1 MCRGSLVVTVDFQL
15 RVSGCCGASHH
26 HHRMYKWKRKRI
38 LSNIGQ
44 NASGV
49 DFLMTVS
56 NQIMTPAWYLPY
68 QRYGI
73 LSQHLKSIQ
82 RGHIKLLHFSC
93 SLAKFW
99 QDGLQCTTGCCCFIV
114 VHWCN
119 FFIEYLSVTG
129 RGVNRRRVDKK
140 CIGWWKVVQYRRKRR
155 KSFSFHF
162 LSMSRQRDRG
172 AVSSW
177 RCRTAV

>member
-15 RVSGCCGASHH
+15 RLSGCCGASHH
-26 HHRMYKWKRKRI
+26 HHRVYKWKRKRI

-56 NQIMTPAWYLPY
+56 NQIMTPAWYLQY
-68 QRYGI
+68 QRCSI
-73 LSQHLKSIQ
+73 LSQHFKSIQ
-82 RGHIKLLHFSC
+82 RGRIKLSHFSC
-93 SLAKFW
+93 SLANFR
-99 QDGLQCTTGCCCFIV
+99 QDGLPCTTGCCCFIV

-119 FFIEYLSVTG
+119 FFIEYLSVAG

-177 RCRTAV
+177 RCRTTV